1 MIKLKHQLVVAMLF
15 VLPIS
20 SGAYAQQAPTTDD
33 SGPVTCPPPPGESN
47 AACPSPDTSQTA
59 QAEPEAQPA
68 PPPPPAQYSVP
79 PPHYTESE
87 QYHIPW
93 LAMTIGGGVDD
104 FAGDTLRHSTQLG
117 GSWNARLTI
126 GQHNILAGEV
136 SYIGSA
142 QNVNGLG
149 IGTRSTIVG
158 NGVQG
163 DLRLNGTINSMFQ
176 PFIYGGAAWRHYST
190 TETPNAFADLAT
202 TDDVFEIPVG
212 AGIAAYFGGLTV
224 DVRGEYR
231 FAFGG
236 NSNDSN
242 GNSLDRWG
250 ATGNFG
256 FEF

>member
-1 MIKLKHQLVVAMLF
+1 MIKLKHQLVAALLF
-15 VLPIS
+15 VLPMS

-33 SGPVTCPPPPGESN
+33 SGPVTCPPPPGESDE
-47 AACPSPDTSQTA
+47 ACPAPPQTA
-59 QAEPEAQPA
+59 QPQPA
-68 PPPPPAQYSVP
+68 APPPAQYTP
-79 PPHYTESE
+79 PPPSAES
-87 QYHIPW
+87 QHYHIPW
-93 LAMTIGGGVDD
+93 LAMTVGGGVDD
-104 FAGDTLRHSTQLG
+104 FAGDALRHSTQIG

-142 QNVNGLG
+142 QNINSLG

-158 NGVQG
+158 NGIQG
-163 DLRLNGTINSMFQ
+163 DLRLNATLDTMFQ
-176 PFIYGGAAWRHYST
+176 PFVYAGAAWRHYST

-202 TDDVFEIPVG
+202 TDDVFEVPVG

-236 NSNDSN
+236 NSSDSN